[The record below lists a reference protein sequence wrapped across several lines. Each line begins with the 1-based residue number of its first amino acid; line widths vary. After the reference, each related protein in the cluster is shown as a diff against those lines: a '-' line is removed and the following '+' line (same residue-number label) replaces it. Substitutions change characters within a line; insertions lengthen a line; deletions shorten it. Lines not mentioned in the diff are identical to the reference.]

1 MASLEVQTPHSSTK
15 DPEKPTA
22 TTTADEEEDISPI
35 EEENLFLG
43 WLVAYYHYSGAWVRM
58 GRAAEEVCGGTSLY
72 VVAQHSRSGLSFPG
86 FA

>member
-1 MASLEVQTPHSSTK
+1 MASLELQTPHS
-15 DPEKPTA
+15 
-22 TTTADEEEDISPI
+22 DEDEDISPI
-35 EEENLFLG
+35 EEVRLTENLFLG
-43 WLVAYYHYSGAWVRM
+43 WLVAYYHYSGAWIWM